1 MATATFGRRNVV
13 HRAPP
18 MRPAAN
24 AQPRRTAQD
33 QAPAQVGEP
42 TELPERAGHPGN
54 PLKATLS
61 ALAMIA
67 SGVVLIFLFA
77 SDLQRDL
84 SLKGTFRPDFNVS
97 VERATCSRYAF
108 VVSRCSVRFSWR
120 EGATEQTASG
130 NFLIG
135 LKSMDGVR
143 VIPVRS
149 TADPSAVS
157 SAVALDHLSNRIWT
171 LAFLSGTSL
180 LVGLLLLMKLRRRG

>member
-18 MRPAAN
+18 TRPAAN
-24 AQPRRTAQD
+24 APPRRTVQD
-33 QAPAQVGEP
+33 QLQAQVGEP
-42 TELPERAGHPGN
+42 AELPERAANPGN

-67 SGVVLIFLFA
+67 SGVFLIFLFA

-97 VERATCSRYAF
+97 VDRAKCSRYVF
-108 VVSRCSVRFSWR
+108 IVSQCSVRFSWR
-120 EGATEQTASG
+120 DGATEQTASG
-130 NFLIG
+130 NFLVG
-135 LKSMDGVR
+135 LRSMDGVR

-149 TADPSAVS
+149 TADPSVVT

-171 LAFLSGTSL
+171 LVFLSGASL
-180 LVGLLLLMKLRRRG
+180 LLGVLVLMKLHRRG